1 MSGFLIKS
9 TAMSGFLIKGTAVN
23 GLLINDTSSSQWSN
37 HHAEQ

>member
-1 MSGFLIKS
+1 MSGFLIKG

>member
-1 MSGFLIKS
+1 MSGFLIKC